1 MTGLKDSHTSISDD
15 GLTVSV
21 KAESAA
27 TAREI
32 AADLEAGVRKAEGG
46 WGAKFNAGLARSLNR
61 FDETLGIY
69 GDRQLTM
76 LRDGMFICAMAM
88 AIFAWYRTLPGYEI
102 LMCVIGVLIV
112 WAVKASAGSLDKAE
126 QAGDRNLVN
135 FYRVIIVIG
144 FVLELIASSSLQA
157 SVAVDRETG
166 REDINTQIA
175 NLENEQ
181 SNLMIALA
189 RPPSA
194 PAAAIQSRIDGYL
207 TTPMVNRNGSQL
219 TRTVGQMYE
228 ATACN
233 PDSEGGAA
241 ERYYIG
247 IYCGTLN
254 ELKAEKAEAEAYEAA
269 SARFAE
275 IGPQIA
281 GLQKIRPAAAS
292 TFSLAQKGGD
302 MAWWLS
308 LVIPVGLTFCLMLAM
323 TVMAYLAG
331 RAKRTPPVAATPG
344 AAP

>member
-1 MTGLKDSHTSISDD
+1 MTGLKDSHTEIADD
-15 GLTVSV
+15 GLSLTVR
-21 KAESAA
+21 AESSA
-27 TAREI
+27 TVREL

-69 GDRQLTM
+69 GDRQLSMIRDM
-76 LRDGMFICAMAM
+76 LFICAMAM
-88 AIFAWYRTLPGYEI
+88 AIFAWYRTLPGLEP
-102 LMCVIGVLIV
+102 LMCFIGVLIV
-112 WAVKASAGSLDKAE
+112 WAVKACAGSLDKAE
-126 QAGDRNLVN
+126 QAGDRNLAN

-166 REDINTQIA
+166 REDINVQIA

-181 SNLMIALA
+181 NNLMIALA
-189 RPPSA
+189 RTPSA
-194 PAAAIQSRIDGYL
+194 PAAAIQARIDGYL

-228 ATACN
+228 ATGCN
-233 PDSEGGAA
+233 PDSEGGAT

-254 ELKAEKAEAEAYEAA
+254 ELKAEKLEAESYEAA
-269 SARFAE
+269 KLRFEE

-281 GLQKIRPAAAS
+281 GLQKMRPAASS
-292 TFSLAQKGGD
+292 TFALASKGGD

-331 RAKRTPPVAATPG
+331 RAKRTPPVAAPG